1 LIVRSSLASS
11 INSNS
16 FRRISIWQVILTYSG
31 VSFFIINRFRRDAC
45 FIIYILCLTRM
56 NHSISRWIFEFFLIF
71 FLTFLA
77 LYILI
82 NSFNFLVIFFEI
94 FISPRVITNIAIF
107 IRCIPMPFSVRIY
120 FMP

>member
-1 LIVRSSLASS
+1 
-11 INSNS
+11 
-16 FRRISIWQVILTYSG
+16 
-31 VSFFIINRFRRDAC
+31 
-45 FIIYILCLTRM
+45 M